1 MTISHFL
8 VYTGD
13 AETGA
18 AIRDWFAG
26 APAAMLIALPGV
38 ETVDLYAP
46 ESSDDPYLDPQPH
59 GGGGPV
65 LMAQTGYRDTDALE
79 AGLASSAFRDLLDDP
94 ALIPGQTPGQS
105 PGQGGGRGGGL
116 SHDAMELQS
125 FPVAGEE
132 APAALAAP
140 VSYVVRY
147 HRPAQ
152 DETHFVEHY
161 CAVHPPVLGKFPRVR
176 NVICYLPIA
185 WTDPT
190 NIANAD
196 YLLGN
201 EVVFDSLEDLNAAL
215 ASDVRHEL
223 REDYK
228 SFPPFYGTNTH
239 YAMRRQR
246 LAG

>member
-1 MTISHFL
+1 MTISHFH

-26 APAAMLIALPGV
+26 APAAMLAALPGV
-38 ETVDLYAP
+38 ETLDLYTP
-46 ESSDDPYLDPQPH
+46 ESSEDPYLDPQLH
-59 GGGGPV
+59 DGSGPV
-65 LMAQTGYRDTDALE
+65 LMAQTGFEHTDALE
-79 AGLASSAFRDLLDDP
+79 SGLDSRAFRDLLDD
-94 ALIPGQTPGQS
+94 ATRVPGSGW
-105 PGQGGGRGGGL
+105 GL
-116 SHDAMELQS
+116 SHDAMELRV
-125 FPVAGEE
+125 FPVAGED
-132 APAALAAP
+132 APAPLAAP

-147 HRPAQ
+147 QRPAQ
-152 DETHFVEHY
+152 DEAHFVEHY
-161 CAVHPPVLGKFPRVR
+161 CAVHPPVLGKFPRIR
-176 NVICYLPIA
+176 NVMCYLPIA

-190 NIANAD
+190 GIASAD

-228 SFPPFYGTNTH
+228 SFPPFYGTNSH

-246 LAG
+246 LYHR